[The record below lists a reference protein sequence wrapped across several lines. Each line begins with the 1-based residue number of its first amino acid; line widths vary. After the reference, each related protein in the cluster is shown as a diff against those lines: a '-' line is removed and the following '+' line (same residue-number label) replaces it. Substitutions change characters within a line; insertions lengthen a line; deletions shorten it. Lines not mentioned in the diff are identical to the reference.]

1 MYKRIIFSQKV
12 EGKSSEDQTKDRN
25 LMKTIRAEIML
36 DLNKLKENLPL
47 FQVYFKTKILKILSS
62 RKGH

>member
-1 MYKRIIFSQKV
+1 MYKRRIFPQKV